1 MDKAKPTARAA
12 AVGYFD
18 KAQLEKALTS
28 GTAIYDGK
36 TFRVQMGKRTEAG
49 QVEFHEKDTDVF
61 YIIEG
66 SATFVTGGTM
76 LGGRTT
82 GPGEIRG
89 TSITDG
95 ETRTLTKGDV
105 IVIPDSVN
113 HWFKEIQK
121 PMVYFVVKEVTGK

>member
-18 KAQLEKALTS
+18 KAQLAKALTS

-76 LGGRTT
+76 LGGEPRALVKSAE
-82 GPGEIRG
+82 PR
-89 TSITDG
+89 S
-95 ETRTLTKGDV
+95 RAVRRVRLPKATLL
-105 IVIPDSVN
+105 
-113 HWFKEIQK
+113 
-121 PMVYFVVKEVTGK
+121 